1 MLNSNTLL
9 NQPVM
14 KTKLIAMI
22 LGVVLA
28 LATAGTVYTQ
38 SALPIGVAHAQG
50 RINTPSPPHDLLEFD
65 S

>member
-1 MLNSNTLL
+1 
-9 NQPVM
+9 M